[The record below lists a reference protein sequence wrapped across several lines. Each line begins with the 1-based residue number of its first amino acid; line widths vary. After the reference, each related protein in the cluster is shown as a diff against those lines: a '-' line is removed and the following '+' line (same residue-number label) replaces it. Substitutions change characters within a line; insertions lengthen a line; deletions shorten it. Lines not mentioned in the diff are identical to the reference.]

1 MKKKVYKSG
10 YFWGGILG
18 ILFITF
24 NVMALPIISK
34 YSESQIHK
42 IDFSNLVVKK
52 LNGETI
58 SLKELSN
65 SKNLVINF
73 WATWCRP
80 CRTEMPIMEQ
90 AYKNVKDDYV
100 FVMINDGNIE
110 TTQRYINEN
119 NYSFEFVQMDRE
131 AFIKNGIME
140 RPTTLLLDSNFNIK
154 EVIIGEIP
162 QKKEEEFVDLLN
174 GL

>member
-1 MKKKVYKSG
+1 
-10 YFWGGILG
+10 
-18 ILFITF
+18 
-24 NVMALPIISK
+24 MALPIISK

-65 SKNLVINF
+65 SKKVVINF

-80 CRTEMPIMEQ
+80 CHTEMPIMEQ
-90 AYKNVKDDYV
+90 AYKKVKDDYV
-100 FVMINDGNIE
+100 FVMINDGNVE

-119 NYSFEFVQMDRE
+119 NYSFEFVQIDRE

-154 EVIIGEIP
+154 EVLIGEIT
-162 QKKEEEFVDLLN
+162 QKNGEEFVDFLN
-174 GL
+174 SF

>member
-1 MKKKVYKSG
+1 
-10 YFWGGILG
+10 
-18 ILFITF
+18 
-24 NVMALPIISK
+24 MALPIISK

-42 IDFSNLVVKK
+42 IDFSSLVLKK

-58 SLKELSN
+58 SLKKLSN
-65 SKNLVINF
+65 SKKVVINF

-90 AYKNVKDDYV
+90 AYKSVKDDYV
-100 FVMINDGNIE
+100 FVMINDENVE

-119 NYSFEFVQMDRE
+119 NYSFEFVQMNRE

-154 EVIIGEIP
+154 EILIGEIP
-162 QKKEEEFVDLLN
+162 QKKGEEFVDFIN